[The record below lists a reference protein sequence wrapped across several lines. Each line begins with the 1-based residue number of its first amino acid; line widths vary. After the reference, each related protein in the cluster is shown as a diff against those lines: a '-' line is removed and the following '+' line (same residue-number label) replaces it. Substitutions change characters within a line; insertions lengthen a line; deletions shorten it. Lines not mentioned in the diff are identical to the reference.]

1 MRGGAGF
8 GEPVPF
14 SRALGMARS
23 LESGHALEVIIG
35 ACSCRRTGA
44 HPGSSPWQAF
54 AGTCANIEGHGFWK
68 VGTRRRVSA
77 ASNTPIHSAR
87 IWVVSASSF
96 ALKTASVRMSR
107 SLLRPASDR
116 EPRPTGKLLDA
127 RSSGTAR
134 KTLLADALCLPGEFR
149 KNTSGR
155 SRKCPSRNLSGKLPQ
170 RPSFAPTRIE
180 RCSAPSFP

>member
-1 MRGGAGF
+1 
-8 GEPVPF
+8 
-14 SRALGMARS
+14 

-44 HPGSSPWQAF
+44 HF
-54 AGTCANIEGHGFWK
+54 AGTCASIEGHGFCK
-68 VGTRRRVSA
+68 VRTRRRVSA